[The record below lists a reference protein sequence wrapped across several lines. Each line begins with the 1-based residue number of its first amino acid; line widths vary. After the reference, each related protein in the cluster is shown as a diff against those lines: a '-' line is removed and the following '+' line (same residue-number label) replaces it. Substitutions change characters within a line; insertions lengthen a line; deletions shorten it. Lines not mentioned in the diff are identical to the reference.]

1 MEKKELLKKYIDEI
15 KTYRFYELIPYLMN
29 GGTVIEKNTIDLVGK
44 TYRSVY
50 TTKGLPYP
58 SESLVIC
65 EFPKIKFPVAF
76 GWEEMISDGYIKDS
90 DLSCAIR
97 MSEKT
102 YESMKK
108 GADEDTRTDEEI
120 DDDMKLFRKFAEM
133 MSMDLVGVNGN
144 KTPFSE
150 FAKVIKD
157 MDDII
162 SKRENK

>member
-1 MEKKELLKKYIDEI
+1 MEKKEILKKYIDEI

-58 SESLVIC
+58 TESLIIC
-65 EFPKIKFPVAF
+65 EFPKVKFPVAF

-97 MSEKT
+97 MAEKT
-102 YESMKK
+102 YESMNKDKK
-108 GADEDTRTDEEI
+108 EDTRTDEDIE
-120 DDDMKLFRKFAEM
+120 DDKKLFRKLTEM
-133 MSMDLVGVNGN
+133 MSMDIVGVTGK
-144 KTPFSE
+144 KTPSSE
-150 FAKVIKD
+150 FARIIKE